1 MPDNLLR
8 GPLNTLLER
17 GGGYPVHSVHGR
29 IVHSIGRK
37 VIAGDIRPGDRLPR
51 EAELMVEFGT
61 SRTAV
66 RDAVKVLASKGLVKT
81 RQRGGTQVCKY
92 QQWNPFDIDILTWR
106 FSVGIDADFVRDLVE
121 LRLATEPF
129 AVRLAAV
136 RASSEDLARMDVAHS
151 HMRDCAGDWQ
161 LYLQADRSLHMAFF
175 AASHN
180 DFFVRLGAIVH
191 DVMKATFH
199 AEELYKSRNGAELKL
214 FIARDLMMHTT
225 VLNAIKQSDPEAA
238 ERSMKEIIT
247 FARTH
252 LTNLPTTK
260 CKRRHHGN

>member
-1 MPDNLLR
+1 MNSF
-8 GPLNTLLER
+8 LE
-17 GGGYPVHSVHGR
+17 GGGYPAHSVHGR
-29 IVHSIGRK
+29 IVHTIGRE
-37 VIAGDIRPGDRLPR
+37 IISGAIDPGDRLPR
-51 EAELMVEFGT
+51 EAELMAEFGA

-81 RQRGGTQVCKY
+81 RQRGGTQVCDP

-129 AVRLAAV
+129 AVRLAAI
-136 RASSEDLARMDVAHS
+136 RASSDDLFRMDSALR
-151 HMRDCAGDWQ
+151 HMSACTGDWPS
-161 LYLQADRSLHMAFF
+161 YLKADRSLHLAIF

-180 DFFVRLGAIVH
+180 GFFARLGAIVH

-199 AEELYKSRNGAELKL
+199 AEELYRNRTETELQK
-214 FIARDLMMHTT
+214 FIQQDLATHAN
-225 VLNAIKQSDPEAA
+225 LLAAIKENDPERA

-252 LTNLPTTK
+252 LSKLASGK
-260 CKRRHHGN
+260 ARGVARMKRSETRE